1 MGDLLLPIN
10 SANLVIWASA
20 RSRLIEGIL
29 DLVDRLQG
37 RTQPTMDAEDAAIDD
52 STQGEIVEDFA
63 APAPYVATSVL
74 ALTLVVKTVYLC
86 DLP

>member
-10 SANLVIWASA
+10 SADLVIWALA
-20 RSRLIEGIL
+20 RRQLIESIL

-37 RTQPTMDAEDAAIDD
+37 WTEPTMDAEDAAIYD

-63 APAPYVATSVL
+63 APTPYITTSVL
-74 ALTLVVKTVYLC
+74 PLTLVVKTVYLC